1 MLRVTGDM
9 VLPTTMTGSYPK
21 PNWYTQGMRGRSFK
35 AAMGDSLFREQY
47 LDAVATVINDQEMAG
62 LDIVTDGDSRF
73 DLEVGGKSWFFYVLD
88 RLGGLSGNKDFSRG
102 FMERGISPGHI
113 MWEVQ
118 EAYQTPVVVD
128 RITRGPLQYSA
139 LWKVA
144 QRMTDRPVK
153 FGTVSAQSLHKMVW
167 NEHYPSD
174 KELILELSDIMNE
187 ELRELAAS
195 GCSLIQIEEPLHH
208 FMAHRDETT
217 DEDLEFYTQAVN
229 REIRGVDAEIW
240 LHTCWGNP
248 NQQRGFWQ
256 PPSYE
261 RALTHL
267 LDVDADVITFEC
279 ASSNGMYIEHFGR
292 HETSK
297 KIAIG
302 VVSHTNTVVEPP
314 EVVANLIRKALEYI
328 PPERLIISTDCGF
341 GREGLARRIAFY
353 KCVSLVQG
361 TNMVR
366 RELGLPEASI
376 RAADPRFSFGDV
388 DSASGEYEVCQ

>member
-1 MLRVTGDM
+1 
-9 VLPTTMTGSYPK
+9 MTGSYPK
-21 PNWYTQGMRGRSFK
+21 PNWYTQGMHGRPFK
-35 AAMGDSLFREQY
+35 IAMGDSLFREHY

-88 RLGGLSGNKDFSRG
+88 RLGGLSGNRDFSRG
-102 FMERGISPGHI
+102 FMEGGISPGHI

-128 RITRGPLQYSA
+128 RITRGPLQYPA

-144 QRMTDRPVK
+144 QRMTDRSVK
-153 FGTVSAQSLHKMVW
+153 FGTVSAQSLNKMVW
-167 NEHYPSD
+167 NEYYSSD
-174 KELILELSDIMNE
+174 EELVLHLSDVMNE

-208 FMAHRDETT
+208 FMALRDETT
-217 DEDLEFYTQAVN
+217 EKDLEFYTQAVN
-229 REIRGVDAEIW
+229 REISGVDAEIW

-248 NQQRGFWQ
+248 NQQRGYWEA
-256 PPSYE
+256 PSYG
-261 RALTHL
+261 RALPYL
-267 LDVDADVITFEC
+267 LEVDADVITFEC
-279 ASSNGMYIEHFGR
+279 ASSNGKYIEHFGR

-314 EVVANLIRKALEYI
+314 ELVANLIRKALEYI

-361 TNMVR
+361 TNLVR
-366 RELGLPEASI
+366 RELGLPEAPI
-376 RAADPRFSFGDV
+376 RAADPRFSFGEV
-388 DSASGEYEVCQ
+388 DSVSGEN

>member
-1 MLRVTGDM
+1 MLKVTGDM

-62 LDIVTDGDSRF
+62 LQIVTDGDSRF

-128 RITRGPLQYSA
+128 RITRGPLQYPA

-153 FGTVSAQSLHKMVW
+153 FGTVSAQSLNKMVW

-208 FMAHRDETT
+208 FMALRDETT

-229 REIRGVDAEIW
+229 REIKR
-240 LHTCWGNP
+240 
-248 NQQRGFWQ
+248 
-256 PPSYE
+256 
-261 RALTHL
+261 
-267 LDVDADVITFEC
+267 
-279 ASSNGMYIEHFGR
+279 
-292 HETSK
+292 
-297 KIAIG
+297 
-302 VVSHTNTVVEPP
+302 
-314 EVVANLIRKALEYI
+314 
-328 PPERLIISTDCGF
+328 
-341 GREGLARRIAFY
+341 
-353 KCVSLVQG
+353 
-361 TNMVR
+361 
-366 RELGLPEASI
+366 
-376 RAADPRFSFGDV
+376 
-388 DSASGEYEVCQ
+388 